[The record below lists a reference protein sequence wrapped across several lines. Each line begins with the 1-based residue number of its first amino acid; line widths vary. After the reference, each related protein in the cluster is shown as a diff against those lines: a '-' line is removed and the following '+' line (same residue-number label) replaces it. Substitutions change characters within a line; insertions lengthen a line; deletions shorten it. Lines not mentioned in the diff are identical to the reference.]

1 VMFQDLFHNTIASL
15 LNSFPEDQKTE
26 SGQLF
31 WSGPKRC
38 PMVLKF
44 DPNDQA
50 YADFIYAAANLFAY
64 TFGVEPITNK
74 EDAAKLAS
82 EMAVPEFQPK
92 KITVNE
98 STNQIQ
104 EVSGDDDDLIIQDL
118 TEKLSTRKPLE
129 PEAKK
134 LNETEFEKDSDTN
147 FHIDFIAGVSNLRA
161 RNYKIEEVDKF
172 KIKFIAGKIIPA
184 IATTTAMIVGV
195 IGFEIIKFILQKPVS
210 VMKNSFCNLALP
222 LWVFS
227 VPLPAVKFV
236 DYNPPK
242 GKSEYA
248 KDYIAP
254 YRVIPRGG
262 FTNWDKIVL
271 EGPMSLGE
279 IVIYF
284 KDKYEVEVGGV
295 AFEKALLYNKYTAGD
310 KQKRLKMTPDECY
323 EDIMEKVYLK
333 HKKFMQIVVTGET
346 QDGFDFE
353 SPKIIYMRK

>member
-1 VMFQDLFHNTIASL
+1 
-15 LNSFPEDQKTE
+15 
-26 SGQLF
+26 
-31 WSGPKRC
+31 
-38 PMVLKF
+38 
-44 DPNDQA
+44 
-50 YADFIYAAANLFAY
+50 
-64 TFGVEPITNK
+64 
-74 EDAAKLAS
+74 
-82 EMAVPEFQPK
+82 
-92 KITVNE
+92 
-98 STNQIQ
+98 
-104 EVSGDDDDLIIQDL
+104 
-118 TEKLSTRKPLE
+118 
-129 PEAKK
+129 
-134 LNETEFEKDSDTN
+134 
-147 FHIDFIAGVSNLRA
+147 LRA

-227 VPLPAVKFV
+227 EPLPAVKFV

-323 EDIMEKVYLK
+323 EDIMKKVYPK
-333 HKKFMQIVVTGET
+333 HKKFMEISVSGET
-346 QDGFDFE
+346 QDGSDFIT
-353 SPKIIYMRK
+353 SNIIYMRKYTIYYKVD